1 MKEKRLFPAKALA
14 AIDQNIEN
22 INVGELILIVQDGH
36 IVQIERTERIIISNC
51 PKKQSTDSKKT
62 IDEINLVR
70 DKILKELS
78 YLKYGQLV
86 VKIKDGKAV
95 QIEKTEKRRFPEVEG
110 IYGDGI

>member
-1 MKEKRLFPAKALA
+1 MEEKTSFPAKALA
-14 AIDQNIEN
+14 VLDQSIEN
-22 INVGELILIVQDGH
+22 IIFGEIVLVVQDGH
-36 IVQIERTERIIISNC
+36 IVQIERTEKIIISSQKNVQNSIE
-51 PKKQSTDSKKT
+51 KKN
-62 IDEINLVR
+62 IEGINMLR
-70 DKILKELS
+70 KKILGELS